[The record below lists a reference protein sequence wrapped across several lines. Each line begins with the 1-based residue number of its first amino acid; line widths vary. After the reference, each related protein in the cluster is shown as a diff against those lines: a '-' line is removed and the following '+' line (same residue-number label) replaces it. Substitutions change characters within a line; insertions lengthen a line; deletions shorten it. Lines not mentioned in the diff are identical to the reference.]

1 MTAEVAILNKNAVA
15 LAADSAVTLRNPET
29 QKVYNTA
36 NKLFMLSKYH
46 PVGIMIYGPAS
57 FLGVPWETVIKI
69 YREEL
74 FETNF
79 DHLSEFAESFL
90 AFLQSNRLLFP
101 ESAQGEAFGFA
112 CQYPLWMVRK
122 EIDERV
128 KSAIEESGGATEDD
142 VQKLVSETIAK
153 HHATWAGYRTL
164 PCFPENFETHLIA
177 NESAT
182 INALIED
189 IFGKLPIGAGRDT
202 LAQICAF
209 RVTKDWWNFD
219 SGGIVIAGFGKND
232 VFPVLYSYAVE
243 GIFGG
248 ALKSDRR
255 ENQSNDVNQ
264 SKSATIV
271 PFAQGEIVY
280 RFIQGMDPEYKREL
294 TSFVNNLLTVE
305 YPASIVEKLSGHI
318 PETGVGKL
326 RDDLEQMG
334 RAIADNIWEQWGK
347 WEHQKFVSPVLD
359 IVGDLPKDDLAAMAE
374 SLVNLTSFKR
384 RITAEMETVGGPI
397 DVAVISK
404 GDGFVWIKRKHYF
417 EKDLNPAFF
426 ANYYRRRHGTNDE
439 HERTT

>member
-46 PVGIMIYGPAS
+46 PVGIMVYGPAS
-57 FLGVPWETVIKI
+57 FMGIPWETVIKM

-74 FETNF
+74 HDTNF
-79 DHLSEFAESFL
+79 IHLDGFAGNFL
-90 AFLQSNRLLFP
+90 TFLESNRLLFP
-101 ESAQGEAFGFA
+101 EAAQSTAFSYA
-112 CQYPLWMVRK
+112 CQYPLWAIRN

-128 KSAIEESGGATEDD
+128 KAIIKDAGAASDGD
-142 VQKLVSETIAK
+142 VGKVVVATIQEHLTK
-153 HHATWAGYRTL
+153 WAGYRRL
-164 PCFPENFETHLIA
+164 PCFPEDFEAQITA
-177 NESAT
+177 NEKPAIDLLLENT
-182 INALIED
+182 
-189 IFGKLPIGAGRDT
+189 FGSLPITEMREA
-202 LAQICAF
+202 LFQICAY
-209 RVTKDWWNFD
+209 RITKDWWRFD
-219 SGGIVIAGFGKND
+219 SGGVVIAGFGKDD

-243 GIFGG
+243 DIIRGK
-248 ALKSDRR
+248 LKSDRR

-264 SKSATIV
+264 SQTATIV

-294 TSFVNNLLTVE
+294 TNFVSNLLTVE
-305 YPASIVEKLSGHI
+305 YPAGVAEKLAGQI
-318 PETGVGKL
+318 PEARIGNLQRELQQLGGEIIKGL
-326 RDDLEQMG
+326 WKK
-334 RAIADNIWEQWGK
+334 WEN
-347 WEHQKFVSPVLD
+347 WEHQKFVGPVLD

-417 EKDLNPAFF
+417 EKDLNPGFF
-426 ANYYRRRHGTNDE
+426 AKYYRRE
-439 HERTT
+439 E